1 MVDVVTTILEVVAV
15 LLVAVSVAVLGW
27 RCCLP
32 VGRGL
37 LGAAVVL
44 LSASWLMARR
54 VRAGESAVQPAACGR
69 RPRND

>member
-15 LLVAVSVAVLGW
+15 LLVAVSVAVFGW
-27 RCCLP
+27 QLLP
-32 VGRGL
+32 AGWGACGL

-54 VRAGESAVQPAACGR
+54 GASR
-69 RPRND
+69 